1 MPFVAENEIESLLM
15 LAYKEPDARPRFV
28 RALLDADAF
37 VALFGEAPDTP
48 LVEAGTNVLR
58 AGIKLQQR
66 TLTRNGVA
74 SVPFFSSPGRA
85 WAMTRD
91 NHVIAPTK
99 VRDLFRLHPG
109 AYFTLNPGSEF
120 GKEFTPDEI
129 ADLLAGGIGSSPKP
143 FVAKGGEKV
152 LVGAPADVPQLL
164 IKALAEAFRT
174 MPEIEAAY
182 LAQAVVAGREPG
194 LMLEVKS
201 SANRETLL
209 GKVGPLIEKFAPPR
223 RPIDMHVAARDEQL
237 LSARI
242 VRPFFVRKSG
252 LRRLLPFLP

>member
-1 MPFVAENEIESLLM
+1 MPFVAENEIEHLLM
-15 LAYKEPDARPRFV
+15 LACKDPEARPRFV
-28 RALLDADAF
+28 RALVDADAF
-37 VALFGEAPDTP
+37 VALFGDAPGTP
-48 LVEAGTNVLR
+48 LVEPGTNALR
-58 AGIKLQQR
+58 AGVELRQR

-99 VRDLFRLHPG
+99 VRDLFGRHPG
-109 AYFTLNPGSEF
+109 ACFTLNPGSDF
-120 GKEFTPDEI
+120 GKDFTPDEI
-129 ADLLAGGIGSSPKP
+129 ADLLAGGDGVSRKP

-152 LVGAPADVPQLL
+152 LVGTPAEVPQPLVN
-164 IKALAEAFRT
+164 ALAEAFRA

-209 GKVGPLIEKFAPPR
+209 GKLGPLIAKFALPR
-223 RPIDMHVAARDEQL
+223 RPVDVHVAARDELL
-237 LSARI
+237 LSAQI
-242 VRPFFVRKSG
+242 VKPFFVKQSAW
-252 LRRLLPFLP
+252 RRLLPFLS